1 MENKRVLIIEDD
13 VEINILLSKILED
26 LGVVSTSAY
35 SGTEGLL
42 QFQTGKFDLIL
53 LDLMLPGINGEEFLR
68 KLREISSVPVIII
81 SAKSTLD
88 DKVGLL
94 RLGADDYIT
103 KPFAKEEVKAR
114 VEVQLRR
121 GETTINKEE
130 NILIWKDLKLD
141 KKQRIVKLKEN
152 SMDLTISEFDILQL
166 LMENPKRVFSK
177 RDIFEKIGKGLYL
190 GDDNTISV
198 HISNIRKK
206 FLKVTKDEYIKTV
219 WGIGFILD

>member
-1 MENKRVLIIEDD
+1 MDNKRVLIIEDD
-13 VEINILLSKILED
+13 VEINKLLSKILEEANINS
-26 LGVVSTSAY
+26 VPAY

-42 QFQTGKFDLIL
+42 QFKTNKFDLIL
-53 LDLMLPGINGEEFLR
+53 LDLMLPGINGEEFL
-68 KLREISSVPVIII
+68 KELRETSLIPVIII

-121 GETTINKEE
+121 REFLNNKEE
-130 NILIWKDLKLD
+130 NILVWKDLILD
-141 KKQRIVKLKEN
+141 KKQRIVKLKEE
-152 SMDLTISEFDILQL
+152 SMDLTNSEFDILQL
-166 LMENPKRVFSK
+166 LMENPKKVFSK
-177 RDIFEKIGKGLYL
+177 RNIFEKIGKGLYL

-198 HISNIRKK
+198 HVSNIRKK
-206 FLKVTKDEYIKTV
+206 FLK
-219 WGIGFILD
+219 

>member
-206 FLKVTKDEYIKTV
+206 FLKVTKEEYIKTV

>member
-68 KLREISSVPVIII
+68 ELREISSVPVIII

>member
-68 KLREISSVPVIII
+68 ELREISSVPVIII

-141 KKQRIVKLKEN
+141 KNKE
-152 SMDLTISEFDILQL
+152 L
-166 LMENPKRVFSK
+166 
-177 RDIFEKIGKGLYL
+177 
-190 GDDNTISV
+190 
-198 HISNIRKK
+198 
-206 FLKVTKDEYIKTV
+206 
-219 WGIGFILD
+219 